1 MQRPIV
7 TTTPALDLY
16 RNNWNVG
23 VALTYNLESIFKTSK
38 KVSLGKYEIEKA
50 KAQAQEAEQMI
61 GVAVKAAHIKYE
73 EAIFQNQTYQKNK
86 ALADENYRIMESR
99 YNNQLIILLDMIDAS
114 NTKLDADLQLAN
126 SEINIL
132 FAYYKLLKE
141 SGKL

>member
-73 EAIFQNQTYQKNK
+73 EAIFQNQTYQK
-86 ALADENYRIMESR
+86 
-99 YNNQLIILLDMIDAS
+99 
-114 NTKLDADLQLAN
+114 TKLWLTKTIVLWRAVITIN
-126 SEINIL
+126 SLSFWI
-132 FAYYKLLKE
+132 
-141 SGKL
+141 